1 MLEVKQA
8 LKRLEDKGLNLNEDK
23 AVFQLENGTLEIWV
37 DEEEKTLKTQLH
49 DMKTYFS
56 NELNNRDMM
65 SILFEI
71 SGIEEE
77 DL

>member
-8 LKRLEDKGLNLNEDK
+8 LKTLEDKGLNLNEDK

>member
-8 LKRLEDKGLNLNEDK
+8 LKTLEDKGLNLNEDK
-23 AVFQLENGTLEIWV
+23 AVFQLENGTLETWV